1 MILNFPKRRLLGV
14 KVTGNLS
21 WYVWQ
26 EGKNRQSIGW
36 AVNDQS
42 TLNKDIYLDIGI
54 KFKEIGIV
62 WHFKSIYGTLFGN
75 NKIFFSCIGLQLL
88 LNTHRKESIK

>member
-26 EGKNRQSIGW
+26 EGKNRQSIG
-36 AVNDQS
+36 
-42 TLNKDIYLDIGI
+42 
-54 KFKEIGIV
+54 
-62 WHFKSIYGTLFGN
+62 
-75 NKIFFSCIGLQLL
+75 
-88 LNTHRKESIK
+88 